1 MDVFSKHFTSIS
13 FYPFTGPSPQL
24 STVSVDR
31 GVDECDDDYDTE
43 PEAPDQGV
51 DGRQPQL
58 QWPEA
63 AGGLQPDIPESRE
76 EDTSSSAPLDSA
88 QTTPAVLDSTGASVA
103 ALLPTEEQPLGTL
116 GPDLGTEPRNLE
128 SGFGADQFTQDSG
141 FGGSD
146 PVPWTPGLIL
156 ISPLLTRESGLFHS
170 LWTQY

>member
-116 GPDLGTEPRNLE
+116 GPDRSSSSSYCSWLPPPDDVPSEPYSEYSLRLT
-128 SGFGADQFTQDSG
+128 D
-141 FGGSD
+141 
-146 PVPWTPGLIL
+146 GL
-156 ISPLLTRESGLFHS
+156 
-170 LWTQY
+170 